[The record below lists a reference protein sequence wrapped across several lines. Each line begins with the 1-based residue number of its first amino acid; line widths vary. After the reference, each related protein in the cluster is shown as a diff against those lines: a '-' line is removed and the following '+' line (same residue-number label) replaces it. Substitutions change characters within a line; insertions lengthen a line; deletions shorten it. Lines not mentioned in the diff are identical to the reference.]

1 MRINGETIRAKERR
15 REEEKMADLRDLE
28 YTKNKMVRLKNT
40 PWQTSMCVKLGWMH
54 TASPDL
60 CRSGRLSTKRSRNE

>member
-15 REEEKMADLRDLE
+15 REEEKTADLRDLE

-40 PWQTSMCVKLGWMH
+40 LRQTSVRVKLGWTH

-60 CRSGRLSTKRSRNE
+60 CRSGRLNTKPSRSK